1 MYIGSKWQEL
11 YFYVTFRSS
20 WMWVNGNDED
30 NSCQNSY
37 FDTYSSTTFNK
48 STDTVAEGS
57 WIGTISTDNVC
68 FTIDCKI

>member
-1 MYIGSKWQEL
+1 
-11 YFYVTFRSS
+11 
-20 WMWVNGNDED
+20 MWVNGNDED